1 MSDATDRTVD
11 HELRERIE
19 TIGDLKGRGSDLLT
33 LSVRPDQSL
42 GTVLEEVEEDHA
54 EIEYIEEDT
63 RQFRRDA
70 LENLRRIL
78 REYESTPDQGL
89 IVYTGVVDD
98 ELIEYVFDDLP
109 EPVGTAVYRAANDFS
124 TEPLE
129 SIAGSAAT
137 YGLLVL
143 ERGRAVLGAV
153 TGGRTELLREL
164 TSEMEGKHSP
174 DGQSDDQYEN
184 ERQREK
190 EDFFE
195 TVAEEATRE
204 FLGEDPV
211 DRLLLGGTTV
221 MIEEF
226 RDGEYLDYRLEERT
240 VGGTFTVEYASEQ
253 GLRELVE
260 RAEPHLEPEQQ
271 VPREV
276 LDRFYGELESDGEV
290 VYGHEDV
297 AEALTYGAVETAL
310 VSEAL
315 SAEAIAEIGEQ
326 TADIDGEY
334 VLISTDFEDGERFY
348 EAFDGVGALLRYPIE

>member
-153 TGGRTELLREL
+153 AGGRNCFGSWPRRWRANTPPTASRTTNTK
-164 TSEMEGKHSP
+164 TSASARKRTSSKPLPRKRPGSSSARI
-174 DGQSDDQYEN
+174 QS
-184 ERQREK
+184 
-190 EDFFE
+190 
-195 TVAEEATRE
+195 
-204 FLGEDPV
+204 
-211 DRLLLGGTTV
+211 
-221 MIEEF
+221 
-226 RDGEYLDYRLEERT
+226 
-240 VGGTFTVEYASEQ
+240 
-253 GLRELVE
+253 
-260 RAEPHLEPEQQ
+260 
-271 VPREV
+271 
-276 LDRFYGELESDGEV
+276 
-290 VYGHEDV
+290 
-297 AEALTYGAVETAL
+297 
-310 VSEAL
+310 
-315 SAEAIAEIGEQ
+315 IGYCW
-326 TADIDGEY
+326 AG
-334 VLISTDFEDGERFY
+334 R
-348 EAFDGVGALLRYPIE
+348 R